1 MSSVASAPPLRSGS
15 VPSQRHDG
23 LGPGARRAV
32 VLGIVALHG
41 VGVYAALQVPAVR
54 QALAEVSPMF
64 VLLVALPQPAPPAPP
79 PPPEPASLP
88 KKPTRATPLI
98 SAPPA
103 PAPTVFTALAPDPD
117 PVPPVVAVAAPAPP
131 ALPAPPAPPPMPP
144 PPPPKNIPASA
155 VQYLEPPVPEYPR
168 LSRRLGEAG
177 LVVVRAYVDE
187 AGLPR
192 SVLLAQSSGFARL
205 DEAALAGV
213 QRARFR
219 PYSENGVPTAGW
231 ARIPIPFELER

>member
-1 MSSVASAPPLRSGS
+1 MDSLAAPPTLRTARA
-15 VPSQRHDG
+15 PSQRDDG
-23 LGPGARRAV
+23 LGHGARRAV

-54 QALAEVSPMF
+54 QALAEASPMF
-64 VLLVALPQPAPPAPP
+64 VSLVAPTQPVPPAPP
-79 PPPEPASLP
+79 PPPEPVSLP
-88 KKPTRATPLI
+88 KKTPPV
-98 SAPPA
+98 APVITAAPA
-103 PAPTVFTALAPDPD
+103 PAPAVFTAPAPEPE
-117 PVPPVVAVAAPAPP
+117 PAPPVVAVAAPVA
-131 ALPAPPAPPPMPP
+131 PAPPAPPAP

-155 VQYLEPPVPEYPR
+155 IQYLEPPAPEYPR

-177 LVVVRAYVDE
+177 LVVVRVYVDE

-192 SVLLAQSSGFARL
+192 SVQLAQSSGFVRL

-213 QRARFR
+213 QRARFK

>member
-1 MSSVASAPPLRSGS
+1 MSSLAPSPPLRSRR
-15 VPSQRHDG
+15 VPLQRHDG
-23 LGPGARRAV
+23 LGPGARRTV

-54 QALAEVSPMF
+54 QALGEAAPMF
-64 VLLVALPQPAPPAPP
+64 VSLVAPPQPMLPAPP
-79 PPPEPASLP
+79 PPPEPARLP
-88 KKPTRATPLI
+88 KKPTPAAPLI

-103 PAPTVFTALAPDPD
+103 PAPAVFIAPAPELE
-117 PVPPVVAVAAPAPP
+117 PVPPVAAVAAPAPP
-131 ALPAPPAPPPMPP
+131 APVALPA

-155 VQYLEPPVPEYPR
+155 IQYLEPPAPEYPR

-177 LVVVRAYVDE
+177 LVVVRVYVDE

-192 SVLLAQSSGFARL
+192 SVQLAQSSGFARL
-205 DEAALAGV
+205 DDAALAGV
-213 QRARFR
+213 QRARFK

>member
-1 MSSVASAPPLRSGS
+1 MSSLAPSPPLRSRR
-15 VPSQRHDG
+15 VPLQHHDG
-23 LGPGARRAV
+23 LGPSARRAV

-41 VGVYAALQVPAVR
+41 AGVYAALQVPAVR
-54 QALAEVSPMF
+54 QALGEAAPMF
-64 VLLVALPQPAPPAPP
+64 VSLVAPPQPMLPAPP
-79 PPPEPASLP
+79 PPPEPARLP
-88 KKPTRATPLI
+88 KKPTPATPLI

-103 PAPTVFTALAPDPD
+103 PAPAVFIAPAPELE
-117 PVPPVVAVAAPAPP
+117 PVPPVAAVAAPAPP
-131 ALPAPPAPPPMPP
+131 APVALPA

-155 VQYLEPPVPEYPR
+155 IQYLEPPAPEYPR

-177 LVVVRAYVDE
+177 LVVVRVYVDE

-192 SVLLAQSSGFARL
+192 SVQLAQSSGFARL
-205 DEAALAGV
+205 DDAALAGV
-213 QRARFR
+213 QRARFK

>member
-1 MSSVASAPPLRSGS
+1 MTTLSPSSPTRSAGPPL
-15 VPSQRHDG
+15 QRHDG

-32 VLGIVALHG
+32 VVGIAALHG

-54 QALAEVSPMF
+54 QALAEASPMF
-64 VLLVALPQPAPPAPP
+64 VSLVAPPQPVPPAPSP
-79 PPPEPASLP
+79 PSQPVSLP
-88 KKPTRATPLI
+88 KKTTPIVPLVTAAPARAP
-98 SAPPA
+98 AAFNA
-103 PAPTVFTALAPDPD
+103 PAPEPE

-131 ALPAPPAPPPMPP
+131 APLAPPAP

-155 VQYLEPPVPEYPR
+155 IQYLEPPAPEYPR

-177 LVVVRAYVDE
+177 LVVVRVYVDE

-192 SVLLAQSSGFARL
+192 SVQLAQSSGFARL

-213 QRARFR
+213 QRARFK

>member
-1 MSSVASAPPLRSGS
+1 MRSAGP
-15 VPSQRHDG
+15 PSQRHDG
-23 LGPGARRAV
+23 LGLGARRAV
-32 VLGIVALHG
+32 VLGIAALHG

-54 QALAEVSPMF
+54 RALAEASPMF
-64 VLLVALPQPAPPAPP
+64 VSLVAPTSPAPTAPP
-79 PPPEPASLP
+79 PPPEPVPLA
-88 KKPTRATPLI
+88 KKPTPTTPLI
-98 SAPPA
+98 SAAPA
-103 PAPTVFTALAPDPD
+103 PAPAVFTTPANEPEPI
-117 PVPPVVAVAAPAPP
+117 PPTPPVLAVAPPTPPAPVAPP
-131 ALPAPPAPPPMPP
+131 AP

-155 VQYLEPPVPEYPR
+155 IQYLEPPAPEYPR

-177 LVVVRAYVDE
+177 LVVVRVYVDE

-192 SVLLAQSSGFARL
+192 SVQLAQSSGFARL

-213 QRARFR
+213 QRARFK

>member
-1 MSSVASAPPLRSGS
+1 M
-15 VPSQRHDG
+15 PSQHHDG
-23 LGPGARRAV
+23 LGPGARRTV

-41 VGVYAALQVPAVR
+41 VGVYEALQVPAVR
-54 QALAEVSPMF
+54 QALSEASPMF
-64 VLLVALPQPAPPAPP
+64 VSLVAPPQPVPLAPP
-79 PPPEPASLP
+79 PQQPPEPASLP
-88 KKPTRATPLI
+88 KKPTPATPLI

-103 PAPTVFTALAPDPD
+103 PAPAVFAAPAPEPD

-131 ALPAPPAPPPMPP
+131 APVAPPAPT
-144 PPPPKNIPASA
+144 PPPKNIPASA
-155 VQYLEPPVPEYPR
+155 IQYLEPPAPEYPR

-177 LVVVRAYVDE
+177 LVVVRVYVDE

-192 SVLLAQSSGFARL
+192 SVQLAQSSGFARL
-205 DEAALAGV
+205 DDAALAGV
-213 QRARFR
+213 QRARFK